1 MGFKP
6 WPLGFKD
13 NKLELAA
20 GQADFNGR
28 VSHYKSSIG
37 AVGDDP
43 STGQKSA

>member
-6 WPLGFKD
+6 CPLGFKD

-28 VSHYKSSIG
+28 VSHYKSSIE
-37 AVGDDP
+37 AAGDDP
-43 STGQKSA
+43 FTRQKSA